1 MTDRPERDPQSSSET
16 PFANPGYSQQ
26 DYEDGAAG
34 QASATAKAA
43 ASTAEKAKPRKPGP
57 GYTASIFW
65 LVVGVAVFA
74 VGLFVGVLPQ
84 LILNSHSA
92 TTTATV
98 TGYHTYNDS
107 GKGSCGGTGY
117 DPVVAFTTTDGGHG
131 SATLTN
137 VKICAAPSNGATFT
151 IRYDT
156 TDPANAEVDSAQ
168 NWTFPIV
175 ALVVGLLLVLIALG
189 MLRSTRKARR
199 ADGDHSPFHAP

>member
-1 MTDRPERDPQSSSET
+1 MTDRSEHDPQSGSEA

-26 DYEDGAAG
+26 DYDDAAAAK
-34 QASATAKAA
+34 ASASADAA
-43 ASTAEKAKPRKPGP
+43 ASTAQKAKPKKPGP

-84 LILNSHSA
+84 VILSTHSA

-98 TGYHTYNDS
+98 TGYHTYRDS
-107 GKGSCGGTGY
+107 GKGSCGGTAY
-117 DPVVAFTTTDGGHG
+117 DPVVAFTTSDGRHG
-131 SATLTN
+131 TATLTN
-137 VKICAAPSNGATFT
+137 VKICTAPSNGATFS

-156 TDPANAEVDSAQ
+156 TDPTNAEVESAQ
-168 NWTFPIV
+168 NWTFPII
-175 ALVVGLLLVLIALG
+175 ALVVGLLLVLIGIG

-199 ADGDHSPFHAP
+199 AHGDHSPFHAS